1 MSELFRFD
9 QINSTKSTNA
19 PYGSESYDVNAT
31 SMGAKGLISCDGVGL
46 QRYDIEVIDQFLDIN
61 QNAFGQCFATRFD
74 TLNQTWMLYPS
85 MENDNSTSDSII
97 VYNFLENT
105 WAKFQHNLGGTDTL
119 SCLGLG
125 FTTKDATW
133 ADFAVGQPN
142 QSTWSQATRPWNSYF
157 DQDLSPSL
165 LGGDQKGFVYV
176 MQDGPT
182 DNPGPQGTT
191 VRGIPTLIQTKRL
204 NPFIETGE
212 KARFGYL
219 DVYYEINSLVQVTF
233 NFYIN
238 NSENI
243 ALSKPFIFNGPVNN
257 IWGWKRIYL
266 NLTGEFLQIEINSQ
280 IGSTPSGEPIYN
292 TTGVFKI
299 LGMILYAMP
308 SGRLT
313 PGTFV

>member
-1 MSELFRFD
+1 M
-9 QINSTKSTNA
+9 
-19 PYGSESYDVNAT
+19 PYQSQLLEIGNLAGDVT
-31 SMGAKGLISCDGVGL
+31 
-46 QRYDIEVIDQFLDIN
+46 
-61 QNAFGQCFATRFD
+61 
-74 TLNQTWMLYPS
+74 
-85 MENDNSTSDSII
+85 
-97 VYNFLENT
+97 
-105 WAKFQHNLGGTDTL
+105 
-119 SCLGLG
+119 
-125 FTTKDATW
+125 
-133 ADFAVGQPN
+133 
-142 QSTWSQATRPWNSYF
+142 
-157 DQDLSPSL
+157 
-165 LGGDQKGFVYV
+165 
-176 MQDGPT
+176 
-182 DNPGPQGTT
+182 GPQGTT